1 MKRMLINATQKE
13 ELRIALVDGQKL
25 YDLNIENTKYK
36 KKKLNIYKGKIARIE
51 PSLEAVFIDY
61 GSKKNGFLPIKEISE
76 KYLNKKKTNNI
87 KNILHE
93 GQELIVQIYK
103 DERDNKGAALTTFIS
118 LVGNNLILLPNNPQS
133 NGISRRIE
141 GKERK
146 KIKSKLKKIN
156 LPKNMSLIIRTSGIN
171 KSLEELQLDISLKL
185 KHWEYIKKYSK
196 KKSAPSLIY
205 QENNIFTRIFRDY
218 LYNDINEI
226 IIDNYKIYE
235 LAINQMHELN
245 KKDFIKK
252 IKFYKKNIPL
262 FIYFQI
268 ESQIESAFKRKL
280 RLPSGGS
287 ITIDITEA
295 LTSIDINS
303 SKSTKNKNIE
313 NTALNTNLE
322 ATEEIARQLKLRDL
336 GGLIVIDFIDMSIT
350 KNQKIIKNKLK
361 KIIKE
366 DRAKIQLGD
375 ISKFGLL
382 EMSRQR
388 LNPSLKESSY
398 YICPRCCGS
407 GNIRDNKSL
416 SLSILR
422 IIEEESLKQ
431 NTKKIHA
438 IVPIT
443 IASYL
448 LNEKRNHLY
457 YIEKRQKK
465 KIKIIIIPNH
475 EIETP
480 NYSIIR
486 IKKSGVKY
494 LLKNKN
500 TNKNK
505 NIKQKY
511 IVNNHLKFK
520 NNDTHINSKNKNNK
534 NMNILINIKKKIL
547 ENINLIINKL
557 KKFIFQERIIF
568 KNNNIK
574 NSKKNFF
581 WKKKQDNNK
590 KTFNKTSFKK

>member
-25 YDLNIENTKYK
+25 YDLNIENTKHK
-36 KKKLNIYKGKIARIE
+36 KKKLNIYKGKITRIE

-76 KYLNKKKTNNI
+76 KYLNKKEINNV
-87 KNILHE
+87 KNILYE

-103 DERDNKGAALTTFIS
+103 DERDNKGAALTTFIC
-118 LVGNNLILLPNNPQS
+118 LVGNNLILLPNNPKS

-171 KSLEELQLDISLKL
+171 KSLEELKSDISLKL

-235 LAINQMHELN
+235 LAIDQMYELN

-322 ATEEIARQLKLRDL
+322 ATEEIAKQLKLRDV
-336 GGLIVIDFIDMSIT
+336 GGLIVIDFIDMSIS
-350 KNQKIIKNKLK
+350 KNQKIIKHKLK

-388 LNPSLKESSY
+388 LNSSLRESSY
-398 YICPRCCGS
+398 YMCPRCCGS
-407 GNIRDNKSL
+407 GNIRDNESL

-486 IKKSGVKY
+486 IKKSGEKY
-494 LLKNKN
+494 PLKNN
-500 TNKNK
+500 NINNNK
-505 NIKQKY
+505 NIKKKY
-511 IVNNHLKFK
+511 IIKKKIKFS
-520 NNDTHINSKNKNNK
+520 NTDTYINSKIKNNK
-534 NMNILINIKKKIL
+534 NMNILLNIKKKIW
-547 ENINLIINKL
+547 ENMNLLINKL

-574 NSKKNFF
+574 NNKKNFF
-581 WKKKQDNNK
+581 WKKNKDNKK

>member
-25 YDLNIENTKYK
+25 YDLNIENTRYK
-36 KKKLNIYKGKIARIE
+36 KKKLNIYKGKITRIE

-76 KYLNKKKTNNI
+76 KYLNKKEQNI
-87 KNILHE
+87 KNILYE
-93 GQELIVQIYK
+93 GKELIVQIYK
-103 DERDNKGAALTTFIS
+103 DERENKGAALTTFVS
-118 LVGNNLILLPNNPQS
+118 LVGNNLILLPNNPKS
-133 NGISRRIE
+133 TGISRRIE
-141 GKERK
+141 GKERD
-146 KIKSKLKKIN
+146 KIKLKLKKIN
-156 LPKNMSLIIRTSGIN
+156 LPSNMGLIIRTSGIN
-171 KSLEELQLDISLKL
+171 KSLETLKLDIQSTL
-185 KHWEYIKKYSK
+185 KHWEYIKKIAQK
-196 KKSAPSLIY
+196 KKAPYLIY

-235 LAINQMHELN
+235 IIVDQMYKL
-245 KKDFIKK
+245 KKIDFIKK
-252 IKFYKKNIPL
+252 IKFYKKDIPL

-268 ESQIESAFKRKL
+268 ETQIESAFKRKL

-322 ATEEIARQLKLRDL
+322 ATEEIARQLRLRDV
-336 GGLIVIDFIDMSIT
+336 GGLIVIDFIDMSIL
-350 KNQKIIKNKLK
+350 KNQKIIENKLK
-361 KIIKE
+361 KKIKE
-366 DRAKIQLGD
+366 DRAKIQIGY

-388 LNPSLKESSY
+388 LNTSLKESSY

-407 GNIRDNKSL
+407 GNIRDNESL

-422 IIEEESLKQ
+422 IIEEKSFKK
-431 NTKKIHA
+431 NTKKIYVT
-438 IVPIT
+438 VPVI

-448 LNEKRNHLY
+448 LNKKRNHLY
-457 YIEKRQKK
+457 NIEKKQKK
-465 KIKIIIIPNH
+465 KIKIIIIPNK

-486 IKKSGVKY
+486 IKNNNKKKNVK
-494 LLKNKN
+494 KK
-500 TNKNK
+500 K
-505 NIKQKY
+505 I
-511 IVNNHLKFK
+511 K
-520 NNDTHINSKNKNNK
+520 NNINYENINNLILKKKKKNNV
-534 NMNILINIKKKIL
+534 IFNIKKKIY
-547 ENINLIINKL
+547 ENINTFIHKI
-557 KKFIFQERIIF
+557 KKIIFQNRMNYKNNINNNNF
-568 KNNNIK
+568 FFLKNNNYK
-574 NSKKNFF
+574 KKKN
-581 WKKKQDNNK
+581 KN
-590 KTFNKTSFKK
+590 KTFTKKII